1 MQALS
6 LVTDW
11 PVDHVSAGVLAP
23 DGTLHTVGDPRRP
36 YRIASLAKMLV
47 GYTAL
52 VAVEEGIVA
61 LDTPWGQPGC
71 TLRHLLSHAGGYA
84 FDGDTPVARP
94 GTRRTYSNTGI
105 ELAAAC
111 IEQAASMPYEQY
123 QREAVLEPL
132 GMSSSVLHGTP
143 AHQFTSTVGD
153 LAALMT
159 EWRHPQLVTTA
170 SRDEFCSPQFADI
183 AGIIPGL
190 GRFDPCPWGL
200 GCEIR
205 GGKAPHWTG
214 TLAAPEA
221 YGHFGGAGTFLL
233 MEPTARIGI
242 VALTDRRFD
251 DWSVEALRLW
261 PQFID
266 AVWREVV
273 GA

>member
-1 MQALS
+1 MHALS
-6 LVTDW
+6 LLADW
-11 PVDHVSAGVLAP
+11 PVDNLSVGIVAP
-23 DGTLHTVGDPRRP
+23 DGSLTLAGDEHRR
-36 YRIASLAKMLV
+36 YRIASLAKMIV

-52 VAVEEGIVA
+52 VAVEEGIVS

-84 FDGDTPVARP
+84 FDGDPPVTRP
-94 GTRRTYSNTGI
+94 GARRTYSNTGI

-111 IEQAASMPYEQY
+111 IEHAAQMPYERY

-132 GMSSSVLHGTP
+132 GMGESDLHGTP
-143 AHQFTSTVGD
+143 AHQFTSTVHD
-153 LAALMT
+153 LALLMR
-159 EWRHPQLVTTA
+159 EWADPTLVTAA
-170 SRDEFCSPQFADI
+170 SRDEFRTPQFADI

-205 GGKAPHWTG
+205 GTKSPHWTG
-214 TLAAPEA
+214 TIASPSA

-233 MEPTARIGI
+233 MEPTAGIGI

-251 DWSVEALRLW
+251 DWASDALRLW

-266 AVWREVV
+266 AVLTET
-273 GA
+273 ASA

>member
-6 LVTDW
+6 LVHDW
-11 PVDHVSAGVLAP
+11 PVPHVSAGVVTA
-23 DGTLHTVGDPRRP
+23 DGRLTSIGDPHRP
-36 YRIASLAKMLV
+36 FRIASLAKMVV

-52 VAVEEGIVA
+52 VAVEEGIVS

-84 FDGDTPVARP
+84 FDGDVPVSRP
-94 GTRRTYSNTGI
+94 GQRRTYSNTGI
-105 ELAAAC
+105 ELAASRL
-111 IEQAASMPYEQY
+111 EQAAGMPYEQY

-132 GMSSSVLHGTP
+132 GMNQSSLHGTP
-143 AHQFTSTVGD
+143 AHQFTSTVHD
-153 LAALMT
+153 LALLMR
-159 EWRHPQLVTTA
+159 EWMAPRLVSTA
-170 SRDEFCSPQFADI
+170 SRDEFCTPQFPDL

-205 GGKAPHWTG
+205 GTKAPHWSG
-214 TLAAPEA
+214 TIASPSA

-233 MEPTARIGI
+233 MEPTAGIGI

-251 DWSVEALRLW
+251 DWSADALRLW
-261 PQFID
+261 PQMID
-266 AVWREVV
+266 AVLRE
-273 GA
+273 ASA